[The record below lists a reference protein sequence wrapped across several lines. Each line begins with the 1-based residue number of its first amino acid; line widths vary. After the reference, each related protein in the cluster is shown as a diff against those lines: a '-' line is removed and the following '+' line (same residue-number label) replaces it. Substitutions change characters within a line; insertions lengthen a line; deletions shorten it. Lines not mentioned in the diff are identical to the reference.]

1 MGNKKLKH
9 LNYGSI
15 KVEFI
20 KPGINIDFVGKRKI
34 AMIFSIVVILF
45 GIISII
51 IKGGLLYGIDF
62 SGGTLIQIKF
72 NNPITTSEIKE
83 ILRETEIGKSTIQQ
97 FGEAKNYEFIIR
109 TKLGDE
115 NMGLLSQKVKT
126 SLSKRIENEQFEIR
140 RVEMVGPKVGKDLRK
155 KGVNSIIYAL
165 LGILIYITLRF
176 EFKFAVGAVGALIHD
191 VLITVGI
198 FSIANKEFNLT
209 TLAALLAIVGYSLND
224 TIIVYD
230 RIRENLGKR
239 KREKLPKIINISINE
254 VLNRTIITSTT
265 TLFVVLSIFFIA
277 GGVIHDFAFALV
289 IGIIV
294 GTYSSIYVASPLVI
308 VLEDLFAKKRFKK

>member
-1 MGNKKLKH
+1 
-9 LNYGSI
+9 
-15 KVEFI
+15 VEFI
-20 KPGINIDFVGKRKI
+20 KPGINIDFVGKRRI
-34 AMIFSIVVILF
+34 AIIFSIVVILF

-62 SGGTLIQIKF
+62 AGGTLIQIKF

-109 TKLGDE
+109 TKVGDE

-165 LGILIYITLRF
+165 LGILIYITIRF
-176 EFKFAVGAVGALIHD
+176 EFKFAVGAV
-191 VLITVGI
+191 
-198 FSIANKEFNLT
+198 ANKEFNLT

-265 TLFVVLSIFFIA
+265 TLFVVVSIFFIA

-294 GTYSSIYVASPLVI
+294 GTYSSVYIASPVVI
-308 VLEDLFAKKRFKK
+308 ILEDIFAKKRFKK